1 MAEPARTL
9 TDADVAAI
17 VDALAE
23 RFGPKNPAPTPTRRP
38 DPVDVVRARV
48 AEKLKR
54 KGIR

>member
-1 MAEPARTL
+1 MGDPARTL

-17 VDALAE
+17 VDALSE
-23 RFGPKNPAPTPTRRP
+23 RFGPKKPAPKPAQRP